1 LINHIVFCQLSAACT
16 HCYEGKPHFSQV
28 LGFANSLP
36 YRIMPIEKGNP
47 HFPDGISKVLSFF
60 KSHLPIEL
68 KFYESIFI
76 LLQYRKVFQEYHDK
90 KT

>member
-1 LINHIVFCQLSAACT
+1 
-16 HCYEGKPHFSQV
+16 
-28 LGFANSLP
+28 
-36 YRIMPIEKGNP
+36 MPIEKGNP
-47 HFPDGISKVLSFF
+47 HFPDHISKAPSFS
-60 KSHLPIEL
+60 KYHLLIEL